1 MAIPRRTVVFEEGK
15 FWSPEEW
22 ERHEIERQQ
31 NTFNALPKFD
41 LPPAPGFG
49 RGFDAPFGDFTDFT
63 RTQGIEDSILELL
76 RQSAE
81 RKTITGFIPDQA
93 DFDANLAAQ
102 MDEIFARAGVSREQ
116 LAADISARGIGGAG
130 EIPRTLVRDIQGP
143 AVRAAATVSA
153 QAQLAFGQQ
162 VQAGS
167 IAQEAALGASR
178 GQLLDAA
185 KANAQMAST
194 EAQFGANLE
203 SNERMAANRNALQK
217 AIADDSITLQ
227 TYVAQ
232 LNAQLSEYLSH
243 MDFLTATE
251 VAEIRGR
258 WAAEAAR
265 IANKRD
271 GWQKWADFARGLK
284 DIFSIRK

>member
-1 MAIPRRTVVFEEGK
+1 MPNFLETIGAGYEEAQRIKRRDQFENLPR
-15 FWSPEEW
+15 
-22 ERHEIERQQ
+22 
-31 NTFNALPKFD
+31 FD

-49 RGFDAPFGDFTDFT
+49 RGFDNPFGVFTDFQPT
-63 RTQGIEDSILELL
+63 GGIDESIMNLL
-76 RQSAE
+76 RQKAE
-81 RKTITGFIPDQA
+81 RDTITGFIPDQA

-102 MDEIFARAGVSREQ
+102 MDEIFARAGVTREQ
-116 LAADISARGIGGAG
+116 LAARFGKQGITQAG
-130 EIPRTLVRDIQGP
+130 EVNRVLLRDVQGP
-143 AVRAAATVSA
+143 ALRAAATVSA
-153 QAQLAFGQQ
+153 QAQLAFQQQ
-162 VQAGS
+162 VQTGA
-167 IAQEAALGASR
+167 IAQEGALGASR

-217 AIADDSITLQ
+217 AIADDSITLEV
-227 TYVAQ
+227 YKVQ
-232 LNAQLSEYLSH
+232 LSAQLSEYLSH

-271 GWQKWADFARGLK
+271 GFQKWADFARGLK
-284 DIFSIRK
+284 DLFSIDLPGGE